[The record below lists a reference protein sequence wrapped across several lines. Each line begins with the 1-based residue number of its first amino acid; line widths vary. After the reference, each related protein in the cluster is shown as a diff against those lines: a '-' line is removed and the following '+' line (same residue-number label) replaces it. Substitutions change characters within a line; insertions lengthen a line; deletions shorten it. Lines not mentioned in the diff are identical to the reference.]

1 LRLEVAF
8 VARNAKC
15 AMWLDSESP
24 APTHAAVSHFFDFAE
39 ALAPSLNRYALT
51 LKSPPEALDAS
62 WITKIALPLPAARSI
77 ATRRSTAARVMN
89 PPLCVDR

>member
-1 LRLEVAF
+1 MITSDHEFMDPQQLGSIPLH
-8 VARNAKC
+8 
-15 AMWLDSESP
+15 S
-24 APTHAAVSHFFDFAE
+24 THAAVSHFFDFAE

-51 LKSPPEALDAS
+51 LKSPPDALDAS
-62 WITKIALPLPAARSI
+62 WITKTALPLPAARSI